1 MTGPADEQPLMTR
14 PWADIADFYR
24 WLVKGGMSIGANVRL
39 VEQVEGSC
47 YARGLHAW
55 TSMHDLCIVQVPCTF
70 PYDGPY
76 LRISPRFDGT
86 IEFRY
91 IDTPFYEK
99 QWRRVVKEEAPSSD
113 WSASPISCVGSCE
126 RRNVAPRRDGS
137 DDLRL

>member
-1 MTGPADEQPLMTR
+1 VTGPADEQQLMTR

-24 WLVKGGMSIGANVRL
+24 WLVKGGMSIGAMVRL

-99 QWRRVVKEEAPSSD
+99 QWRRVVKEEDAFERLERFTD
-113 WSASPISCVGSCE
+113 QLRWVVREKKRGAAS
-126 RRNVAPRRDGS
+126 
-137 DDLRL
+137 